1 MEIETVIIQWFEK
14 NSELLKT
21 EIDQNLEKNYLLL
34 GWIDSLKFVSFV
46 SFLEEY
52 FKVRFSNDEFQ
63 NPEFSTITGLVNI
76 IKGKLNEKI

>member
-34 GWIDSLKFVSFV
+34 GWIDSLKFVDLHPPDPLDPAETTQGRAGHDLGSP
-46 SFLEEY
+46 
-52 FKVRFSNDEFQ
+52 R
-63 NPEFSTITGLVNI
+63 T
-76 IKGKLNEKI
+76 